1 MAKFRC
7 KISGVIIEFIHPVDI
22 LSTSENPA
30 YEELEDGLQTEEEQD
45 TKEKV
50 KKPRKTKEEK

>member
-1 MAKFRC
+1 MVKFRC
-7 KISGVIIEFIHPVDI
+7 KLSGTIIEFEHLVDI
-22 LSTSENPA
+22 KSTRTNPA